1 MRATIT
7 LTYATAH
14 HACSQERINAR
25 VRYIEGDMAPTEAA
39 QWAEQFAEPPPEL
52 TREEKAAFL
61 ATLSEV
67 TRSHSAISM

>member
-1 MRATIT
+1 
-7 LTYATAH
+7 
-14 HACSQERINAR
+14 
-25 VRYIEGDMAPTEAA
+25 MAPTEAA